1 MGSGARW
8 IHPSL
13 EAIMTDP
20 REPVQRRDPNER
32 TPDVG
37 GPDAQQKNEASDLNI
52 AQEEDAD
59 ELDADNPVEEDTL
72 ETLDPDNAPA

>member
-1 MGSGARW
+1 
-8 IHPSL
+8 
-13 EAIMTDP
+13 MTDP

-52 AQEEDAD
+52 AQSEAAEESDAD
-59 ELDADNPVEEDTL
+59 ELEADNPVEEDTL